1 MCQNLRTR
9 APSASKYSK
18 DHMSDTTFPKRIIY
32 YESKHLTN
40 MLQYL
45 IKLHIIFFNLVTSLE
60 YMDLKNLWCILD
72 TGINRQEHFMMAFP
86 YIL

>member
-1 MCQNLRTR
+1 
-9 APSASKYSK
+9 
-18 DHMSDTTFPKRIIY
+18 
-32 YESKHLTN
+32 

-72 TGINRQEHFMMAFP
+72 TGINRHEHFMMAFP